1 MQPIVAKKIAL
12 KIAKSK
18 QRKLVPAAFQKAF
31 PAQLTD
37 LGGQAAAVDLQII
50 CQLLPVIGDGEGGA
64 ALELGLVQQ
73 VSHQLFPGA
82 SPGGNLDLLIEDDVF
97 HGHQLQQI
105 EDDLTGLAAVKG
117 VCLFDTTALEE
128 ENATLRRKLAE
139 LEAEIRQ
146 ARLDSAENARLKE
159 LLGLQEKRP
168 DLTSDLEAA
177 TVTEHAVTNWS
188 STLTISKGTSSG
200 LEIGD
205 CVIDETGALVG
216 LIHDA
221 GTNWATILTVVD
233 TDTSL
238 GAQVFRTGDL
248 CLAQGN
254 FSLMGENRLRLEYLP
269 ADTQLLGG
277 DLVVTSGLGGYYP
290 AGLVIG
296 SVEKMQTDSSGADS
310 YAVLIPAV
318 EFGALE
324 EVFIIRSFDP
334 GS

>member
-1 MQPIVAKKIAL
+1 MKHFL
-12 KIAKSK
+12 K
-18 QRKLVPAAFQKAF
+18 QHGLWVLF
-31 PAQLTD
+31 
-37 LGGQAAAVDLQII
+37 AAAVIA
-50 CQLLPVIGDGEGGA
+50 V
-64 ALELGLVQQ
+64 ALALMSVF
-73 VSHQLFPGA
+73 SHTTSPLTNLANTLA
-82 SPGGNLDLLIEDDVF
+82 SPFRAGYESVADWFNDK
-97 HGHQLQQI
+97 QKYYQ
-105 EDDLTGLAAVKG
+105 
-117 VCLFDTTALEE
+117 DTTALEE
-128 ENATLRRKLAE
+128 ENAALRRKLAE

-146 ARLDSAENARLKE
+146 ARLDSAENERLKE

-177 TVTEHAVTNWS
+177 TVVEHTVTNWTA
-188 STLTISKGTSSG
+188 TLTISKGTSSG

-216 LIHDA
+216 LISAA
-221 GTNWATILTVVD
+221 GTNWATILTLVD

-248 CLAQGN
+248 GLAQGN
-254 FSLMGENRLRLEYLP
+254 FSLMGENRLRLEYLS

-277 DLVVTSGLGGYYP
+277 DLVVTSGLGEYYP

-296 SVEKMQTDSSGADS
+296 SVEEVQADSSGAAS
-310 YAVLIPAV
+310 YAVLVPAV
-318 EFGALE
+318 DFGALE